1 MQQVV
6 ERALKRMW
14 HRDLASD
21 PVTHAWVLNLYRA
34 GERHPQTVKD
44 YFPHAH
50 APYAELAAK
59 MQKHERD
66 EERHTKMYTRAIEGL
81 DQPVVDL
88 DGYDVF
94 NEVIRDKT
102 SASFAIAETDTA
114 DQKREKVAH
123 FLAHAHF
130 LEKRIARSLEYHVEA
145 CRVMHRDRVA
155 TVVESVLADELEHV
169 AYTLEAARDLLTRER
184 AEEVIDLH
192 RRGEAKA
199 NYAFSRHQVKRGL
212 SRFANKLARSHKGAY
227 ALAGVIMLEA
237 ERRV

>member
-1 MQQVV
+1 MSLV
-6 ERALKRMW
+6 ERAMKRMW

-21 PVTHAWVLNLYRA
+21 PTTHAWVLNLYRA

-50 APYAELAAK
+50 APFAELAEK
-59 MQKHERD
+59 MRQHERD

-81 DQPVVDL
+81 GQPVIDL
-88 DGYDVF
+88 EGYDVF

-102 SASFAIAETDTA
+102 SASFAIAPTDT
-114 DQKREKVAH
+114 DEQKREKVAH

-130 LEKRIARSLEYHVEA
+130 LEKRIARSLEFHVDA
-145 CRVMHRDRVA
+145 CRVMHSDRVA
-155 TVVESVLADELEHV
+155 TVVENVLTDEIEHV
-169 AYTLEAARDLLTRER
+169 AYTIIAARELLTRKR

-199 NYAFSRHQVKRGL
+199 NYAFSRHQVKTAL
-212 SRFANKLARSHKGAY
+212 SRFATKLARSHKGAY
-227 ALAGVIMLEA
+227 ALAGVVMLEA
-237 ERRV
+237 ERHV

>member
-1 MQQVV
+1 M
-6 ERALKRMW
+6 KRMW

-44 YFPHAH
+44 YFPYAH
-50 APYAELAAK
+50 APWPELAAK

-81 DQPVVDL
+81 EQPVIDL
-88 DGYDVF
+88 EGYDVF

-102 SASFAIAETDTA
+102 SASFTMADGDTA

-130 LEKRIARSLEYHVEA
+130 LEKRIARSLEFHVEA
-145 CRVMHRDRVA
+145 CRVAKNDRVA
-155 TVVESVLADELEHV
+155 TVVESVLTDEIEHV
-169 AYTLEAARDLLTRER
+169 AYTIEAARELLTKRR

-199 NYAFSRHQVKRGL
+199 NFAFSRHQVKTAL

-227 ALAGVIMLEA
+227 ALAGVVMLEA